1 MSDITYLCHVRQVSE
16 LVEGLFGLLAAGLLG
31 CRFSRLTGCCLAGGP
46 PGLLGLPGCRI
57 GEPCPRLGR
66 VSLSVWA
73 KICHMSSWRGIRR
86 LEGCAGLRVKVIYTH
101 DCQSA
106 SWSIGSFAFV
116 SNRTCFNRSTLQGV
130 YVCVR
135 VCVCAVRGWDIPLE
149 NLVLF
154 VAVLVPDNAL

>member
-1 MSDITYLCHVRQVSE
+1 MSDITYLCHVRQVCE
-16 LVEGLFGLLAAGLLG
+16 LVEGLFGLLGCWVAGLLG
-31 CRFSRLTGCCLAGGP
+31 CRFIRLTGCCLAGGP
-46 PGLLGLPGCRI
+46 PGLPGCRI

-73 KICHMSSWRGIRR
+73 KICHMSSWRGTRR

-130 YVCVR
+130 YVCACVR
-135 VCVCAVRGWDIPLE
+135 SGGWDIPLE

-154 VAVLVPDNAL
+154 VALVVADNAL